1 METKQIRDPRRTDVQ
16 PHRLGMG
23 WHFVWRCDPPIVH
36 QGKREDGSSYEWEE
50 DGETSEGCIMWL
62 ADQFAGHMLGG
73 ATARSIYRDAYRQRD
88 GEAFDDEWLATEAL
102 KDEWEAYTVSPQQW
116 SPIEIRQLM
125 EDLEDVNYH
134 SFLARLIELVKE
146 RAPEL
151 ASALHDWCADV
162 SAEAALSPAAQS
174 GGES

>member
-1 METKQIRDPRRTDVQ
+1 MATKQIQGPRRTDVQ

-23 WHFVWRCDPPIVH
+23 WHFVWRYDPPIVH

-50 DGETSEGCIMWL
+50 DGDTSEGCIMWL
-62 ADQFAGHMLGG
+62 ADQFARQMLEG

-102 KDEWEAYTVSPQQW
+102 RDEWEAYTVSPKQW
-116 SPIEIRQLM
+116 GPTEIRQLM

-134 SFLARLIELVKE
+134 SFLDRLLKLIEE
-146 RAPEL
+146 HAPQFGVV
-151 ASALHDWCADV
+151 V
-162 SAEAALSPAAQS
+162 SEWS
-174 GGES
+174 GGTPNPSSMANGQYCGGAS